1 MLPDETLRHE
11 TRAFT
16 SWNVSLL
23 LVALVL
29 IAVLFVVNRIVPL
42 WQMHLIHALSPL
54 VPASL
59 TPALPDLLERLILC
73 LGLLFVLVPVSTTMA
88 LLWKTKEVI
97 LHSVFGP
104 DE

>member
-1 MLPDETLRHE
+1 MHFPWGPLR
-11 TRAFT
+11 RI
-16 SWNVSLL
+16 
-23 LVALVL
+23 ALVL
-29 IAVLFVVNRIVPL
+29 MATLFALNRFDPL
-42 WQMHLIHALSPL
+42 WQMHLINALSHLLP
-54 VPASL
+54 PAFVQ
-59 TPALPDLLERLILC
+59 ALPDLFDRIILC